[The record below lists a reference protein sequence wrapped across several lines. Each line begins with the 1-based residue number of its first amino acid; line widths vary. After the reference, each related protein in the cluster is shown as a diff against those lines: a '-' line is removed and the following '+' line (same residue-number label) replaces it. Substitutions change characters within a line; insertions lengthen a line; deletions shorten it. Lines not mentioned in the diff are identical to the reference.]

1 MSAEHPIEENASDAV
16 SSDGED
22 PLPVVL
28 SAYKDELERMGVVV
42 GSWKITPSRYTREL
56 QDQVENLS
64 VDSLMLL
71 STVDAELG
79 RLADPEYTL
88 TDLTVIEGSMM
99 TILDKYNELN
109 EVVPLLLEEP
119 RRKLRRRPSD

>member
-119 RRKLRRRPSD
+119 RRKLCRRPSD

>member
-22 PLPVVL
+22 PSPVVL